1 MHRRPHTHR
10 TSEHTVYVFHHV
22 DAESVSGDG
31 GEHLPGASPP
41 RQVVGGA
48 PGGDGTEQQLEVI
61 LLGQLLRRR
70 HKCAQF
76 HQDLQRDSAG
86 NRNIK
91 LSFIS

>member
-1 MHRRPHTHR
+1 M
-10 TSEHTVYVFHHV
+10 YVFHHV

-76 HQDLQRDSAG
+76 HQDLQRDGAG
-86 NRNIK
+86 NPNIRM
-91 LSFIS
+91 